1 MTSKS
6 KTNLSSF
13 SSIGHLSDL
22 ISQKTNNLSRPVTN
36 TNNYESSISI
46 DNIQK
51 MTCSSPMRQQHSN
64 LTVLDVYDEAAL
76 IGKDF
81 ERIIEAYGTETI
93 RDLVPKVIRILEL
106 LELQAAKNEKE
117 ADEYI
122 EMKTRIERLE
132 AEKNETRELREK
144 FDREID
150 LIEEQWRKEA
160 ENLMALVSKLQDENR
175 RLRDDLEHNNDLHN
189 KSDLTNSIE
198 TISITREELQCIKNL
213 TEENIKLKR
222 SVKSKDKEL
231 TQKTLDIEAIHA
243 QLERMCKANCTLRQ
257 KNSFTTNQ
265 SQRLMVEKLDLE
277 IKLKEKENFINQMKD
292 RVGDELLSPT
302 SSINPINDL
311 ANFEA
316 NQPRFTLEEL
326 RQVLWERNDLK
337 TKLMEVEEELR
348 IFKEQEDDE
357 SNAAVEG
364 PIPLEPE
371 EKLYG
376 YKRDESKIRQFLR
389 SLFPLSKKPSLSEQ
403 NTSIELSTPISSTI
417 TIDQSNSTS
426 PSTSVPSNS
435 SISRRLSI
443 ENLFGNNRKL
453 SKTNIPLLSPPPS
466 E

>member
-1 MTSKS
+1 
-6 KTNLSSF
+6 
-13 SSIGHLSDL
+13 
-22 ISQKTNNLSRPVTN
+22 
-36 TNNYESSISI
+36 
-46 DNIQK
+46 
-51 MTCSSPMRQQHSN
+51 
-64 LTVLDVYDEAAL
+64 
-76 IGKDF
+76 
-81 ERIIEAYGTETI
+81 
-93 RDLVPKVIRILEL
+93 
-106 LELQAAKNEKE
+106 
-117 ADEYI
+117 
-122 EMKTRIERLE
+122 
-132 AEKNETRELREK
+132 
-144 FDREID
+144 
-150 LIEEQWRKEA
+150 
-160 ENLMALVSKLQDENR
+160 MALVSKLQDENR

-348 IFKEQEDDE
+348 IFKEQ
-357 SNAAVEG
+357 
-364 PIPLEPE
+364 
-371 EKLYG
+371 
-376 YKRDESKIRQFLR
+376 
-389 SLFPLSKKPSLSEQ
+389 
-403 NTSIELSTPISSTI
+403 
-417 TIDQSNSTS
+417 
-426 PSTSVPSNS
+426 
-435 SISRRLSI
+435 
-443 ENLFGNNRKL
+443 
-453 SKTNIPLLSPPPS
+453 
-466 E
+466 

>member
-1 MTSKS
+1 
-6 KTNLSSF
+6 
-13 SSIGHLSDL
+13 
-22 ISQKTNNLSRPVTN
+22 
-36 TNNYESSISI
+36 
-46 DNIQK
+46 
-51 MTCSSPMRQQHSN
+51 MTCSSPMRQQQHTN

-106 LELQAAKNEKE
+106 LELQAAKNEKD

-144 FDREID
+144 FDSELD
-150 LIEEQWRKEA
+150 VIEEQWRKEA
-160 ENLMALVSKLQDENR
+160 ETLMTLVSKLQDENR
-175 RLRDDLEHNNDLHN
+175 RLRDDLERNNDLHN
-189 KSDLTNSIE
+189 KSDLANSID

-222 SVKSKDKEL
+222 MLKSKDKEL

-243 QLERMCKANCTLRQ
+243 QLERICKVNCTLRQ
-257 KNSFTTNQ
+257 KNTFTTNQ

-277 IKLKEKENFINQMKD
+277 VKLKEKENFINQMKD
-292 RVGDELLSPT
+292 RVGDELTSPT

-311 ANFEA
+311 ANLEA

-348 IFKEQEDDE
+348 IFKDQEDDDG
-357 SNAAVEG
+357 NGAVEG

-371 EKLYG
+371 EKLHG
-376 YKRDESKIRQFLR
+376 YKREESKIRQFLR
-389 SLFPLSKKPSLSEQ
+389 SLLPLSKKPSPSEQ
-403 NTSIELSTPISSTI
+403 NTAIELTTPISSTI
-417 TIDQSNSTS
+417 KIDQSYATS
-426 PSTSVPSNS
+426 PSASVSSNS
-435 SISRRLSI
+435 SSPRRLSI
-443 ENLFGNNRKL
+443 ESIFGNNRNFRFVFGDYQTTIASSTDTL
-453 SKTNIPLLSPPPS
+453 STAFGSPRKFPFIVDVLR
-466 E
+466 